1 MKVEKNIEEIVR
13 IFAVS
18 IRKVLQ
24 LSELEY
30 DNLQEIR
37 LRPGRPLL
45 LHYKGKEYFLTD
57 SGELTGNA
65 TCGHVVSREEIA
77 ETLEYVGKY
86 SLYAY
91 EDEVR
96 QGYITIQGGHRVGLA
111 GRTIIE
117 DDKVKNLKYI
127 SYMNVRVAHQI
138 KGCADQV
145 LPFLLEGESLCH
157 SLIIS
162 PPGCGKTTL
171 LRDVIRQ
178 LSDGCKNRRGMTVG
192 VVDERSEIGGNY
204 LGVPQNDL
212 GMRTDV
218 MDGCPKKEGMMM
230 LIRSMS
236 PEVIAVDEIGSYEDM
251 EAIETV
257 LYCGCKLIATVHGS
271 SMADIMEKPY
281 LKRLITERIFE
292 RYIVLENRERIGSI
306 KEIFDTYGRP
316 VCQREKVC

>member
-1 MKVEKNIEEIVR
+1 MKVEKIEEVIR

-18 IRKVLQ
+18 LRKILQ
-24 LSELEY
+24 SSDLKY
-30 DNLQEIR
+30 DKLQEIR
-37 LRPGRPLL
+37 LRPEKPLL
-45 LHYKGKEYFLTD
+45 VHYDGKEYFLTD
-57 SGELTGNA
+57 YGTLTGEA
-65 TCGHVVSREEIA
+65 SDGHIVSREEIA

-111 GRTIIE
+111 GRTIME
-117 DDKVKNLKYI
+117 ADRVKNLKYI

-138 KGCADQV
+138 KGCGDQV
-145 LPFLLEGESLCH
+145 LPYLFEGECLCH

-178 LSDGCKNRRGMTVG
+178 LSDGDKNRRGMTVG

-212 GMRTDV
+212 GIRTDV
-218 MDGCPKKEGMMM
+218 MDGCPKKDGMMM

-236 PEVIAVDEIGSYEDM
+236 PEIIAVDEIGSYEDM

-292 RYIVLENRERIGSI
+292 RYIVLENRERIGCI
-306 KEIFDTYGRP
+306 KEIFDSYGRP
-316 VCQREKVC
+316 VRLQEKIC

>member
-1 MKVEKNIEEIVR
+1 MKVKKIEEVIR

-18 IRKVLQ
+18 LRKILQ
-24 LSELEY
+24 SSDIKY
-30 DNLQEIR
+30 DKLQEIR
-37 LRPGRPLL
+37 LRPERPLL
-45 LHYKGKEYFLTD
+45 LHYNGKEYFLTT

-65 TCGHVVSREEIA
+65 LCGHIVSREEIA

-111 GRTIIE
+111 GRTIVE
-117 DDKVKNLKYI
+117 DDRVKNLKYI
-127 SYMNVRVAHQI
+127 SYMNVRVAHQV

-145 LPFLLEGESLCH
+145 LPYLMEGACLCH

-178 LSDGCKNRRGMTVG
+178 LSDGDKNRRGMTVG

-212 GMRTDV
+212 GIRTDV
-218 MDGCPKKEGMMM
+218 MDGCPKKDGMMM

-236 PEVIAVDEIGSYEDM
+236 PEVVAVDEIGSYEDM

-257 LYCGCKLIATVHGS
+257 LYSGCKLIATVHGR

-292 RYIVLENRERIGSI
+292 RYIVLENQERIGRV
-306 KEIFDTYGRP
+306 KEIYDSYGRP
-316 VCQREKVC
+316 VCLQEKIC

>member
-1 MKVEKNIEEIVR
+1 MKVEKIEEVIR
-13 IFAVS
+13 IFAVTL
-18 IRKVLQ
+18 RKVLQ
-24 LSELEY
+24 ASDLEY
-30 DNLQEIR
+30 DKLQEIR

-45 LHYKGKEYFLTD
+45 VHYKGNEYFLT
-57 SGELTGNA
+57 SCGELTGTA
-65 TCGHVVSREEIA
+65 TGGHIVTREEIA

-91 EDEVR
+91 EAEVR

-111 GRTIIE
+111 GRTIVE
-117 DDKVKNLKYI
+117 DEKVKNLKYI

-145 LPFLLEGESLCH
+145 LPYLFEEEEFCH

-178 LSDGCKNRRGMTVG
+178 LSDGSRKRRGMTVG

-218 MDGCPKKEGMMM
+218 MDGCPKKDGMMM

-292 RYIVLENRERIGSI
+292 RYIVLENREQVGTI
-306 KEIFDTYGRP
+306 KAIFDSYGRP
-316 VCQREKVC
+316 MCLQEKVC